1 MRKRICATVLCA
13 LLLLTT
19 ASCDKK
25 EYPADGEVMPQSTIQ
40 LSGCKLP
47 SQKDFLLL
55 VCDNCDIVKC
65 MGCTGFNGLEFQLI
79 SSEPL
84 VEEDMQIA
92 LGENL
97 QCDFS
102 ISETPMEFP
111 YYVFQAYQGQSWAE
125 LYQLSLL
132 QDDVE
137 GEKKFQE
144 ERDKYVAAYQQM
156 EETDGQKL
164 YTYRLTIPLSSE
176 QMNPPAE
183 FHTLTL
189 TAGGQTQNYEIGKIQ
204 MIESYSIP
212 ERDGNLVEATLA
224 CIDMPAPP
232 SPDGEIPIYE
242 LQFDVQEDLEIVEV
256 SFLGENAPTIKELT
270 LSSAETGVDALW
282 DQSQPFAV
290 SKGDTIT
297 LRGSACA
304 PTLARR
310 TSGSLRRYLKV
321 EYVCNG
327 KPACTVLELDYRMRL
342 NSYEAYAALVDGV
355 DMQSYYTDYYFK
367 TLGE

>member
-1 MRKRICATVLCA
+1 MRKRICAMVLCA

-25 EYPADGEVMPQSTIQ
+25 EHPADGEVMPQSTIQ
-40 LSGCKLP
+40 LSDCKLP

-102 ISETPMEFP
+102 LTEDESMEFP
-111 YYVFQAYQGQSWAE
+111 YYVFQAYQGQSWEE

-132 QDDVE
+132 QGDEE

-156 EETDGQKL
+156 EETNTLKL
-164 YTYRLTIPLSSE
+164 YTYYLTLVLSGW
-176 QMNPPAE
+176 QVNPPAE

-189 TAGGQTQNYEIGKIQ
+189 TAGGQTQTYEIGKIQ

-212 ERDGNLVEATLA
+212 ERDGNLICDILA
-224 CIDMPAPP
+224 STDMPALP

-256 SFLGENAPTIKELT
+256 SFLGENAPTIKELR
-270 LSSAETGVDALW
+270 LCSAETGVDAKW
-282 DQSQPFAV
+282 DGQPFAA

-304 PTLARR
+304 PTLAGR

-321 EYVCNG
+321 EYICNG
-327 KPACTVLELDYRMRL
+327 NPACTVIELDYRMRL